1 MKKLLLILGVLIA
14 LLLIFAIAIFE
25 RPYDQRY
32 GCELIS
38 NDCYNHAI
46 WIYDRIHHNPHP
58 VDIAFIGSSRTIHG
72 IQDSAMTQ
80 AMNDSAWIANFG
92 YCRFGRNMDYETLK
106 ELTDSKTLKAAVI
119 EVREEEDYGSHIDF
133 PYRADS
139 KDILQPVLFNQRY
152 FPDVWT
158 GFESRLSFLKSEL
171 RLQSFVTQPVRE
183 ANFGYG
189 SSNDELVGANS
200 LRFPDTVKNNFLLN
214 QMVHWFNL
222 QYPENY
228 LYKISS
234 LAESQH
240 IRLFFL
246 YLPGFHGWTLPAELP
261 LYQKLGYVLIPPQE
275 IFTDPRNFMDPDH
288 LNDRGSGMLSKWLLS
303 QLSARE

>member
-1 MKKLLLILGVLIA
+1 MKKLWLTLSVLVA
-14 LLLIFAIAIFE
+14 LLVIFGITIFE

-32 GCELIS
+32 GCELMS
-38 NDCYNHAI
+38 NDCYDHAT
-46 WIYDRIHHNPHP
+46 WIYDRIHLNPHP

-72 IQDSAMTQ
+72 IQDSAMTK
-80 AMNDSAWIANFG
+80 AMNDSVWTENFG

-106 ELTDSKTLKAAVI
+106 ELTESKTLKVAVI

-139 KDILQPVLFNQRY
+139 KDILQPVPFNQKY
-152 FPDVWT
+152 FTDVWT
-158 GFESRLSFLKSEL
+158 GFEARLSFLKSEL
-171 RLQSFVTQPVRE
+171 HLQSFVAQPVRG

-189 SSNDELVGANS
+189 SSDDELAGTYPF
-200 LRFPDTVKNNFLLN
+200 RFPDTVKNNFLLN

-234 LAESQH
+234 LAESHH

-246 YLPGFHGWTLPAELP
+246 YLPGFHQWTLPAELP
-261 LYQKLGYVLIPPQE
+261 LYEKLGYVLIPPEE
-275 IFTDPRNFMDPDH
+275 IFTDRRNFIDPDH
-288 LNDRGSGMLSKWLLS
+288 LNDRGSGMLSKWLQS
-303 QLSARE
+303 QLSTRK